1 MELTV
6 FKLTAQW
13 ADGLTDGDSVEVMAL
28 ETVEILSLLKV
39 KFLSLWLDNKVLVIT
54 MTELV
59 EEEQVHTSEEAV
71 VVVVLL
77 KDHSQL
83 LQYRMQLPLV
93 QVEQLL
99 QTEKTL
105 LLSVGQ

>member
-13 ADGLTDGDSVEVMAL
+13 ADGLTDGDSVEVMEL

-59 EEEQVHTSEEAV
+59 EEEQVF
-71 VVVVLL
+71 LL
-77 KDHSQL
+77 TATVH
-83 LQYRMQLPLV
+83 
-93 QVEQLL
+93 
-99 QTEKTL
+99 
-105 LLSVGQ
+105 